1 MVNLIVK
8 LYVFLFFMWI
18 LILFGGGILVI
29 VIGPLSISGFS
40 DLDLLLSS
48 IIKAAIAISFVI
60 GWIFLLLK
68 IKNFIFKR
76 QVES

>member
-1 MVNLIVK
+1 
-8 LYVFLFFMWI
+8 
-18 LILFGGGILVI
+18 
-29 VIGPLSISGFS
+29 
-40 DLDLLLSS
+40 LSS